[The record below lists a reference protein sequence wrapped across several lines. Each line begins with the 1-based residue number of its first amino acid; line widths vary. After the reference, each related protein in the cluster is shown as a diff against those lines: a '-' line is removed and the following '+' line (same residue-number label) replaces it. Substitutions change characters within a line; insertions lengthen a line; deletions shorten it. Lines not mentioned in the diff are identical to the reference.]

1 MRKILV
7 PFDGSENALRAV
19 RYAASVAKE
28 RSGVQL
34 ELLYVDD
41 PVPLGLHAAFSAQ
54 ELARGQADEAIRI
67 LYPAGKILDAESVQ
81 YQMRW
86 RTGSPAA
93 EIAKHAQE
101 NQCESIIMG
110 TRGLGPIASM
120 VIGSVATKTVHLAD
134 VPVTLVK

>member
-1 MRKILV
+1 MRKILL
-7 PFDGSENALRAV
+7 PCDGSENALRAV
-19 RYAASVAKE
+19 RYAASVVKE
-28 RSGVQL
+28 RPDAQL

-41 PVPLGLHAAFSAQ
+41 PVPLGLHAALSAQ
-54 ELARGQADEAIRI
+54 ELARGQADEAIHI
-67 LYPAGKILDAESVQ
+67 LHPAMKILDAEGVR

-93 EIAKHAQE
+93 EIARHARE
-101 NQCESIIMG
+101 NECESIIMG
-110 TRGLGPIASM
+110 TRGLGPIASV